1 MAAIT
6 TQSITQ
12 DGSFSITMSTLTASD
27 TITYSANEY
36 ILFHNP
42 TGGSLTANI
51 KGSSATS
58 KQVDGVGSVSLS
70 AGVDVTVAAG
80 AYKVLN
86 VNSRKEF
93 MAGTT
98 VTVTGAAGLT
108 AAVLQ
113 G

>member
-6 TQSITQ
+6 TQLITQ
-12 DGSFSITMSTLTASD
+12 DGSFAITMSTLTASD

-42 TGGSLTANI
+42 TGGSLTAKV
-51 KGSSATS
+51 KGSSATT
-58 KQVDGVGSVSLS
+58 KQVDGVGLVSLS

-93 MAGTT
+93 MAGTA
-98 VTVTGAAGLT
+98 VTITGAAGLT

>member
-12 DGSFSITMSTLTASD
+12 DGSFAITMATLTASD

-51 KGSSATS
+51 KGSSATT

-80 AYKVLN
+80 AYKILN

-93 MAGTT
+93 MAGIS